1 MKKLFLLILAGVLVS
16 GSLLQAA
23 PVSSERALSMAKMIF
38 AAQPA
43 TKAGTGALKIV
54 WDGEDVATKAV
65 QPAFYVISREG
76 GGFVII
82 AGDDNVQPVLAIS
95 DRNEFK
101 VEGMPDNV
109 KSLMEGMKE
118 HVRSAKAQTPEIR
131 AQWARYVATKVSDP
145 VAPGTAGLTVVA
157 NHATPEW
164 NQGNSD
170 NYYFGQQVFNTK
182 CPLDA
187 DNHWTIT
194 GCVAAALGEIMTT
207 MSGIYPSADMP
218 THASGTVQP
227 YTVDDG
233 YVAAATTGHP
243 YTFGTVYDWAG
254 LRTLMNTDDINAA
267 ITAGKTDLLDN
278 LAQLLADLGAMMH
291 AGYRKDDTYAMTGS
305 APDTMAKYIGF
316 NKAAYWDYASNYTAR
331 QWGNKLKAELD
342 KHPVLFSGKK
352 PGGGGHAFVLDG
364 YADYDGSDMFY
375 VNFGWSGSSN
385 GYYLLNDFGKYTT
398 QTAAAFDFYPAP
410 ESVYPKMI
418 VIKGPGMEYK
428 AGDPLEEVP
437 TLGEGGDRF
446 VIEGW
451 IGNKGKEPYT
461 GAVKL
466 VLKDK
471 TGAVKAESEYRKA
484 INDLKPNSGWTLYR
498 ITFGSSGFGVPYAFG
513 DYVEMHFSTNDAMTE
528 WEPIYMSGQA
538 STVVFVLPVYPAA
551 FIKTADSYS
560 QNDWF
565 EFALKNHAKP
575 YVGTVWSFTDPSGN
589 TVTKNQSEGEFQ
601 FTKKGT
607 WKVEAAVAPA
617 EGDAVVETIVTY
629 IKVN

>member
-23 PVSSERALSMAKMIF
+23 PVSSSRALDIAKMIF

-43 TKAGTGALKIV
+43 TKAGTGTLKIV

-65 QPAFYVISREG
+65 QPAFYVVSRDG

-118 HVRSAKAQTPEIR
+118 HVRSAKAQTPEIQ
-131 AQWARYVATKVSDP
+131 AQWARFVATKSDP
-145 VAPGTAGLTVVA
+145 VAPGTSGLTVVA
-157 NHATPEW
+157 SHPTPEW

-170 NYYFGQQVFNTK
+170 DYYFHQQVFNTR

-194 GCVAAALGEIMTT
+194 GCVAAALSEILTT
-207 MSGIYPSADMP
+207 MSGIYPDAMP

-243 YTFGTVYDWAG
+243 YTLGTVYDWAG
-254 LRTLMNTDDINAA
+254 LRTLMNTADINAA

-278 LAQLLADLGAMMH
+278 LAQLLADMGAMMH
-291 AGYRKDDTYAMTGS
+291 AGYRKDDTYAATGN
-305 APDTMAKYIGF
+305 APDTLAKYIGF
-316 NKAAYWDYASNYTAR
+316 NKSAYWDYASNYTAR

-342 KHPVLFSGKK
+342 RHPVLFSGKR
-352 PGGGGHAFVLDG
+352 PGGGGHAYVLDG
-364 YADYDGSDMFY
+364 YADYDGSDMYY
-375 VNFGWSGSSN
+375 VNFGWSGADN

-410 ESVYPKMI
+410 ESVYAKKI
-418 VIKGPGMEYK
+418 TIGGPGLEYMY
-428 AGDPLEEVP
+428 GDPLEVVP
-437 TLGEGGDRF
+437 SLGDGGDRF
-446 VIEGW
+446 VIQGW
-451 IGNKGKEPYT
+451 LGNGGKETYT
-461 GAVKL
+461 GALKL

-471 TGAVKAESEYRKA
+471 TGTVKAESDFTVG
-484 INDLKPNSGWTLYR
+484 INDLPPRYGWSLYH
-498 ITFGSSGFGVPYAFG
+498 FYLGSDGFGVSYAFG
-513 DYVEMHFSTNDAMTE
+513 DYVEIYFSTNDAMTE
-528 WEPIYMSGQA
+528 WEPVYVSGNA
-538 STVVFVLPVYPAA
+538 SSVVSLLPVYPAA

-560 QNDWF
+560 LNDWF
-565 EFALKNHAKP
+565 EFALKNHEAP
-575 YVGTVWSFTDPSGN
+575 YEGTVWTFTDPSG
-589 TVTKNQSEGEFQ
+589 TAVTKNQSEGEFQ

-607 WKVEAAVAPA
+607 WKVEAAVAQTVG
-617 EGDAVVETIVTY
+617 GDVVETVVTY